1 MPLNNFGSICNFAEA
16 MENLMATFYEGAA
29 ANPACTAMA
38 DRFQRFAKDSRRHVQ
53 TLQRTRRENVTE
65 MILEPI
71 QDFRRAPYAME
82 FLDPAERAAQDILAD
97 ARRLEET
104 AEAFYRTAMEKIR
117 ALPEAARAM
126 KTIGKKH
133 TAHRQELATPS

>member
-16 MENLMATFYEGAA
+16 LENLIMTFYESAA
-29 ANPACTAMA
+29 ANPACADVA
-38 DRFQRFAKDSRRHVQ
+38 DRYRQYARDSRKHIQ

-71 QDFRRAPYAME
+71 QDFYRAPYVLEYA
-82 FLDPAERAAQDILAD
+82 DPADRTAADILAD
-97 ARRLEET
+97 ARRIEET
-104 AEAFYRTAMEKIR
+104 AEAFYQAAMEKIR
-117 ALPEAARAM
+117 ALPEVARAL

-133 TAHRQELATPS
+133 TAHGQQLAENV

>member
-16 MENLMATFYEGAA
+16 MEKLIMTFYESAA
-29 ANPACTAMA
+29 ANPACTDAA
-38 DRFQRFAKDSRRHVQ
+38 DRYRQFARNSRKHIQ

-71 QDFRRAPYAME
+71 QDFYRAPYALE
-82 FLDPAERAAQDILAD
+82 YADPAGRTPEEIRAD
-97 ARRLEET
+97 ARRIEET
-104 AEAFYRTAMEKIR
+104 AEAFYQAAMEKIR
-117 ALPEAARAM
+117 ALPEVARAL

-133 TAHRQELATPS
+133 SAHCRQLAENA

>member
-16 MENLMATFYEGAA
+16 MENLIMTFYEGAA
-29 ANPACTAMA
+29 ANPDCAGVA
-38 DRFQRFAKDSRRHVQ
+38 DHYRQYAKDSRKHIQ

-71 QDFRRAPYAME
+71 QDFYRAPYTLEYA
-82 FLDPAERAAQDILAD
+82 DPADRTPEEILAD
-97 ARRLEET
+97 ARRIEET
-104 AEAFYRTAMEKIR
+104 AVTFYETARQKIR
-117 ALPEAARAM
+117 ALPEVARAL

-133 TAHRQELATPS
+133 TAHCQQLAEND

>member
-16 MENLMATFYEGAA
+16 LETLIATFYEGAS
-29 ANPACTAMA
+29 ANPACAGA
-38 DRFQRFAKDSRRHVQ
+38 AASYRQFAKDSRKHVQ

-71 QDFRRAPYAME
+71 QDFYRAPYTLE
-82 FLDPAERAAQDILAD
+82 YVDPADRTPGEVHAD
-97 ARRLEET
+97 ARRIEET
-104 AEAFYRTAMEKIR
+104 AEAFYQAAMEKIR
-117 ALPEAARAM
+117 ALPEVARAL

-133 TAHRQELATPS
+133 TAHCRQLAENA

>member
-16 MENLMATFYEGAA
+16 MENLIMTFYESAA
-29 ANPACTAMA
+29 ANPACAEAA
-38 DRFQRFAKDSRRHVQ
+38 DRYRQYAKDSRKHVQ

-71 QDFRRAPYAME
+71 QDFYRAPFTLEYA
-82 FLDPAERAAQDILAD
+82 DPADRTSEEVHAD

-104 AEAFYRTAMEKIR
+104 AEAFYQTAMEKIR
-117 ALPEAARAM
+117 ALPEVARAL

-133 TAHRQELATPS
+133 TAHCRQLAENA

>member
-16 MENLMATFYEGAA
+16 MENLIMTFYEGAS
-29 ANPACTAMA
+29 ANPACADVA
-38 DRFQRFAKDSRRHVQ
+38 DRYRQFAKDSRKHIQ

-71 QDFRRAPYAME
+71 QDFYRAPYE
-82 FLDPAERAAQDILAD
+82 LEYTDPGNRTPGEILDD
-97 ARRLEET
+97 ARRIAET
-104 AEAFYRTAMEKIR
+104 AESFYQAATEKIR
-117 ALPEAARAM
+117 ALPEVARAL

-133 TAHRQELATPS
+133 TAHRRQLAETA

>member
-16 MENLMATFYEGAA
+16 MEKLIMTFYESAS
-29 ANPACTAMA
+29 ANPACAPVA
-38 DRFQRFAKDSRRHVQ
+38 DRYRQFARDSRKHIQ

-71 QDFRRAPYAME
+71 QDFYRAPYALE
-82 FLDPAERAAQDILAD
+82 YADPADRAAEEILAD
-97 ARRLEET
+97 ARRIEET
-104 AEAFYRTAMEKIR
+104 AEAFYQAATEKIR
-117 ALPEAARAM
+117 ALPEVARAL

-133 TAHRQELATPS
+133 SAHCQQLAEND